1 MMNPNPEESRKIA
14 EEQMKLMGKPNFS
27 EEMKKP
33 GKNGPS
39 LDSELRTGRR
49 NLKSTNSR
57 VNCQKLLECAGYGC
71 NATEIMISKSPFRTL
86 CRITTT
92 DRQPDSFIRGT

>member
-14 EEQMKLMGKPNFS
+14 KEMMELMGKANLP

-39 LDSELRTGRR
+39 LDSRIPDRT
-49 NLKSTNSR
+49 
-57 VNCQKLLECAGYGC
+57 
-71 NATEIMISKSPFRTL
+71 
-86 CRITTT
+86 
-92 DRQPDSFIRGT
+92 